1 VWSLQPFGWEHTD
14 WWVNSPFFPCGNRPE
29 LVGSIQLFEI
39 QLVPLK
45 RRKEIRSALD
55 MSFMSEGLLA
65 VDNCITSSLRV
76 SDRRRNHVTS

>member
-1 VWSLQPFGWEHTD
+1 LDESTQTDGWI
-14 WWVNSPFFPCGNRPE
+14 VPFFPCGNRPGFNVCE

-55 MSFMSEGLLA
+55 MSFVSEGLLA